1 MEKKKQAS
9 FLIRLLEKLGME
21 TESKTGAKLT
31 LRAILRRELKKDRWK
46 PVIASLVFSVL
57 VLALALVTTQR
68 SLAVIVTLLF
78 FAISM
83 PVAVYFY
90 FKQKRIE
97 NYEEQFPN
105 FLRDIAEFKR
115 SGMPLNRAIQSTTK
129 NDYGKLTQEVK
140 RIALE
145 LSWGIPFQK
154 SLEKFAKRTGS
165 HIINRAVSIIIEAQ
179 ESGGEV
185 TSVLETVASDLRK
198 LKEIEKERKSK
209 LSVYTITIY
218 AIYLLLLFIIIMLM
232 FSFVPQVPKIQAS
245 GKFLGGSTGGGI
257 TEYEF
262 RTLLF
267 HVSLIEAFFAG
278 LISGDMG
285 EGRIT
290 AGIKHS
296 IVLVLITVLAFQL
309 VPPTPAVNRMAES
322 ILELPHIKGASAE
335 SYEAMTYLTDSF
347 DTKIIAQKVREL
359 AKERNY
365 PTHKELKASEIEF
378 FAIPGQCTPCSE
390 GKIKVFPDRVE
401 VITQTPIEYKVRFT
415 GEKYRIEFTTAK
427 EG

>member
-1 MEKKKQAS
+1 MKKKPS
-9 FLIRLLEKLGME
+9 TLKSLLEWLGIE
-21 TESKTGAKLT
+21 TKDSKTGAKLT
-31 LRAILRRELKKDRWK
+31 LTAIAKRELQKNYWK
-46 PVIASLVFSVL
+46 PMAVSVFLSLLVVGIALTAPSINI
-57 VLALALVTTQR
+57 
-68 SLAVIVTLLF
+68 AVIITLIF

-83 PVAVYFY
+83 PIAVYLY
-90 FKQKRIE
+90 FKQERIE
-97 NYEEQFPN
+97 SYEEQFPN

-129 NDYGKLTQEVK
+129 NDYGKLSMEVRK
-140 RIALE
+140 IALE

-165 HIINRAVSIIIEAQ
+165 HVINRAVSIIVEAQ

-185 TSVLETVASDLRK
+185 TSVLETVAADLRK

-218 AIYLLLLFIIIMLM
+218 AIYLLLLLIIIMLM

-267 HVSLIEAFFAG
+267 HVTLIEAFFAG

-309 VPPTPAVNRMAES
+309 VPPTPAINKMAES
-322 ILELPHIKGASAE
+322 VLEMPHTKGASAE
-335 SYEAMTYLTDSF
+335 SYETMTYLASSF
-347 DTKIIAQKVREL
+347 DNKMLAQKVREL
-359 AKERNY
+359 AKERDY
-365 PTHKELKASEIEF
+365 PTHKDVRAEEIEF
-378 FAIPGQCTPCSE
+378 FAVPGQCIPCTE
-390 GKIKVFPDRVE
+390 GKITVSADKVKVAE
-401 VITQTPIEYKVRFT
+401 STSVKYKVRFT
-415 GEKYRIEFTTAK
+415 GEKYRIEFTTA
-427 EG
+427 EGE